1 VTGDGVHTLTG
12 ERYSLGELRALLA
25 AGPELRIADGVA
37 ERIETGARYLRA
49 RAREDTH
56 IYGVN
61 TGFGA
66 LCEIRISDTEVDELQ
81 HRLVLSH
88 ACGVGELV
96 SEERAR
102 LVLLVKLLTLRTG
115 HTGISLGP
123 VQRMVDF
130 WNHSITPAIPRKGT
144 LGASGDLAPLAHMA
158 LPLIGLGEVH
168 HEGRVVPAAEALAAL
183 GWQPLRLGPKE
194 GLALIN
200 GVQYIAA
207 VAARCLMD
215 IDDLVRL
222 ADLVAAMSTQAFSGS
237 RTFYDPLY
245 HTTSPHAERGQVARN
260 LQTLLA
266 GGNHH
271 ELPTA
276 NRSQQDPYS
285 FRCIPQ
291 VHGAVRQAWA
301 FARQVVEDEC
311 NSVSDNPL
319 VFPEEGRIL
328 FGGNLHGE
336 STAIA
341 TDVLAIAVSELA
353 SISERR
359 TFQLLSGERGL
370 PDFLTSAPGL
380 NSGMMIAQYTS
391 AALVNENKV
400 LATPASVDT
409 IPTSQMQE
417 DSVSM
422 GGTSAHKLEQVVE
435 NAWTV
440 LAIELMHAAQGMEL
454 NRGLRPSGP
463 TAELL
468 AAFRER
474 VAHLDDDRVL
484 SGSIAAAREFL
495 AGEALGWVADLE

>member
-1 VTGDGVHTLTG
+1 MTASAPHTLG
-12 ERYSLGELRALLA
+12 AERYSLEKLHALLTQ
-25 AGPELRIADGVA
+25 GPELRIGPDVADRVDA
-37 ERIETGARYLRA
+37 GARFLREK
-49 RAREDTH
+49 AREDRH

-66 LCEIRISDTEVDELQ
+66 LCEVRISPAEVEELQ
-81 HRLVLSH
+81 RRLILSH

-96 SEERAR
+96 PEERAR
-102 LVLLVKLLTLRTG
+102 LVLLVKLLTLRSG
-115 HTGISLGP
+115 HTGISLAP

-130 WNHSITPAIPRKGT
+130 WNHGVTPAIPRKGT

-168 HEGRVVPAAEALAAL
+168 HAGRVVPAADALVAL
-183 GWQPLRLGPKE
+183 GWEPLRLGPKE

-200 GVQYIAA
+200 GIQYIAA
-207 VAARCLMD
+207 IAARCLME
-215 IDDLVRL
+215 IRALVRL

-237 RTFYDPLY
+237 KTFYDPLY
-245 HTTSPHAERGQVARN
+245 HSTSPHSERGQVARN
-260 LQTLLA
+260 LQALLA
-266 GGNHH
+266 GSNHH

-291 VHGAVRQAWA
+291 VHAAVRQAYG
-301 FARQVVEDEC
+301 FSARVVEDEC

-319 VFPEEGRIL
+319 VFPEHDRVL

-341 TDVLAIAVSELA
+341 ADVLAIAVSELA

-359 TFQLLSGERGL
+359 TFQLLSGQRGL
-370 PDFLTSAPGL
+370 PDFLTASPGL

-400 LATPASVDT
+400 LSTPASVDT

-422 GGTSAHKLEQVVE
+422 GGTSVHKLEQIVD
-435 NAWTV
+435 NAATI
-440 LAIELMHAAQGMEL
+440 LAIELLHASQAMEL
-454 NRGLRPSGP
+454 NRGLRPSPP
-463 TAELL
+463 TAEVL
-468 AAFRER
+468 AAFRRR
-474 VAHLDDDRVL
+474 VAHLHDDRVL
-484 SGSIAAAREFL
+484 SESIEDARAFL
-495 AGEALGWVADLE
+495 TGEALAWTADLE